1 MSASWP
7 PPPDLESIKELVRNA
22 DTEDF
27 IANGSPADEY
37 DGEAKDLHSAIA
49 NFTTADLIV
58 PNILPRI
65 EAIWHK
71 SFAYDDDACGK
82 GRPRLESLPR
92 QIARFFGPEAQPQV
106 RNQLSENAN
115 G

>member
-1 MSASWP
+1 MKAPWP

-37 DGEAKDLHSAIA
+37 DGEAKDLHAAIA
-49 NFTTADLIV
+49 HLTTAELV
-58 PNILPRI
+58 APNILPSI
-65 EAIWHK
+65 ETIWRR
-71 SFAYDDDACGK
+71 SFDYD
-82 GRPRLESLPR
+82 ESLLASARPTLDSLAR
-92 QIARFFGPEAQPQV
+92 EIARFFGPEAQPLI
-106 RNQLSENAN
+106 R